1 MDNSYL
7 LLATLPLVSAILG
20 VTFLFLWRRHRQ
32 SVHLLNWSLMYAC
45 AVLGSS
51 IGVARLFLENSAPFS
66 FTANALLVGVAFFAV
81 RGATL
86 RHAGRS
92 GDAIMVP
99 IYLATIVGGVWFGFV
114 EPSVIGRGTVSSVG
128 AAAMFLIAAG
138 TVWKARDL
146 DRVDQLVVLT
156 FVLTAAT
163 LIGRLVVSYL
173 HEGPIQSEAEVM
185 GSFWSVSLRVFST
198 LSWFAMA
205 VLFLLQATKDLMKD
219 LAAQSLTDPLTGV
232 YNRRGFFAVA
242 ERLMRDTTP
251 AAPAALLICDID
263 HFKGVND
270 TFGHRVG
277 DTVIQGLAEV
287 MQEAAKDLDCTIGR
301 LGGEEFVAFLPA
313 TNFGQGRA
321 IAEDICKSFTMRLHV
336 GIPPPHIITVSIGVT
351 GTSGDESLDAV
362 IERAD
367 RALYRAKGEGRNRV
381 AGAALPFPAD
391 DLPRAA
397 TTRRQPTDS
406 KIAGRR

>member
-20 VTFLFLWRRHRQ
+20 VTFFFLWRRQ
-32 SVHLLNWSLMYAC
+32 KESTHLLNWSLMYAC

-51 IGVARLFLENSAPFS
+51 VGIARLFLDNSAPFS
-66 FTANALLVGVAFFAV
+66 FAANALLVGVAFFAV
-81 RGATL
+81 RGASY
-86 RHAGRS
+86 RHTGRF
-92 GDAIMVP
+92 GDAVMVP
-99 IYLATIVGGVWFGFV
+99 IFFATIVGGVWFGFV
-114 EPSVIGRGTVSSVG
+114 EPSVIWRGTVSSVG

-138 TVWKARDL
+138 AVWRARDL

-219 LAAQSLTDPLTGV
+219 LATQSLTDPLTGV
-232 YNRRGFFAVA
+232 YNRRGFFAAA
-242 ERLMRDTTP
+242 ERLMRDATP
-251 AAPAALLICDID
+251 TAPAVILVCDID

-270 TFGHRVG
+270 TYGHRVG

-287 MQEAAKDLDCTIGR
+287 MRQAAKGHDWTVGR

-313 TNFGQGRA
+313 TSFGQGRTT
-321 IAEDICKSFTMRLHV
+321 AEDIRKAFAMRPHL
-336 GIPPPHIITVSIGVT
+336 GIPPPHVVTVSIGVT
-351 GTSGDESLDAV
+351 ATSGGECLDAV

-381 AGAALPFPAD
+381 EGAAMPVPAH
-391 DLPRAA
+391 DLPQAA
-397 TTRRQPTDS
+397 TIRRQS
-406 KIAGRR
+406 RG